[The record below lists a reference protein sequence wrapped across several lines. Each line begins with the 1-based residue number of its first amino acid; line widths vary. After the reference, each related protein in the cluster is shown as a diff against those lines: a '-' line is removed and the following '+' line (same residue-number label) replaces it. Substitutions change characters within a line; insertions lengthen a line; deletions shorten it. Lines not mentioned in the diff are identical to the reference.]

1 MLAIGDT
8 APDFELNDDAGQTVR
23 LSDLIKGGPL
33 VLYFYPADFT
43 PTCTREACMF
53 RDAHQELAARDVRVV
68 GVNASRRQ
76 THARFRAK
84 LDLPFILL
92 SDPERTAAR
101 AYGAAGMFGF
111 IRRIS
116 YLIGGDGK
124 ILDAVHA
131 DLRLSDHRDFMSRVL
146 TRLNV

>member
-8 APDFELNDDAGQTVR
+8 APEFELKDDAGQTVR
-23 LSDLIKGGPL
+23 LSDLLAGGPL

-53 RDAHQELAARDVRVV
+53 RDAHQELAARGLRVV

-76 THARFRAK
+76 THARFRAR
-84 LDLPFILL
+84 LGLPFILL

-101 AYGAAGMFGF
+101 SYGAAGLLGF
-111 IRRIS
+111 VRRIS
-116 YLIGGDGK
+116 YLIGADAK
-124 ILDAVHA
+124 ILDAVRA
-131 DLRLSDHRDFMSRVL
+131 DLRLADHKDFVSRL
-146 TRLNV
+146 LDRMKG